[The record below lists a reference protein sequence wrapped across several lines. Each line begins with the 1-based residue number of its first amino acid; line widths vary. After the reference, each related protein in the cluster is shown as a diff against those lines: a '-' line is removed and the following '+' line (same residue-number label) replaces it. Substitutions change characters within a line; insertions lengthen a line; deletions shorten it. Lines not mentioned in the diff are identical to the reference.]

1 MTGRDLRVRDGAAHV
16 GAFEAGGR
24 GGSDE
29 AAQRAAVGRRAKVQ
43 CIMMRNSG
51 VRNARDA
58 HAGYKSGEVFFFV
71 EISLAKV

>member
-1 MTGRDLRVRDGAAHV
+1 MTGRDLRVRDGADDV
-16 GAFEAGGR
+16 GASETGR
-24 GGSDE
+24 WGGSDE
-29 AAQRAAVGRRAKVQ
+29 AAQRAAVGRRANVQ
-43 CIMMRNSG
+43 CSMRNSG

>member
-1 MTGRDLRVRDGAAHV
+1 
-16 GAFEAGGR
+16 
-24 GGSDE
+24 
-29 AAQRAAVGRRAKVQ
+29 
-43 CIMMRNSG
+43 MRNSG

>member
-1 MTGRDLRVRDGAAHV
+1 MTGRDLRVRDGAADV

-43 CIMMRNSG
+43 CSMRNSG

-58 HAGYKSGEVFFFV
+58 HAGYKSGEVLFFV

>member
-1 MTGRDLRVRDGAAHV
+1 MCDGATDV
-16 GAFEAGGR
+16 RAFEAGGR

-43 CIMMRNSG
+43 CIMRNSG
-51 VRNARDA
+51 VRNARNA